1 MKKRVW
7 LFCIFISGL
16 VCTSCALAQ
25 EEANPVSKVLL
36 EQDTLE
42 MEPDFSYVVP
52 LQQPHIIVDQNGY
65 QSADKKIAFFYG
77 NNLEETFEIRDEKTD
92 EVVYS
97 GTLRQVKEADGK
109 MIYTGA
115 FTDFAG
121 AGKYYIHQ
129 KQVGDSHTFT
139 TGASIY
145 NRKYK
150 EMENLLLKEKPD
162 ELAQRKAE
170 GEKLSVL
177 MERVEDITKERL
189 PRWETKK
196 KLLAQKLENVEPEKI
211 VEPEAYV
218 AIPALQAISYSMN
231 SEELRNLY
239 ANLLAKSMNVDTKD
253 SVHPSF
259 VEIIKQMSPN
269 DALIFKTI
277 YEAHLKPLIDLYIS
291 LPNGKGEDY
300 HIYNISWFT
309 SYSPTIIRITLDN
322 LLRLGLIEIPS
333 GKYYA
338 NDTAYSIIRS
348 TNHYSEAQ
356 NKLIAYRIGK
366 IQENKKYIKCTELAT
381 SFYNICIND

>member
-1 MKKRVW
+1 MPEGLDTLAKGIGKAIETVPELYQDAFQPTVQETGKLIARIPHAINAA
-7 LFCIFISGL
+7 FSGL
-16 VCTSCALAQ
+16 
-25 EEANPVSKVLL
+25 
-36 EQDTLE
+36 
-42 MEPDFSYVVP
+42 
-52 LQQPHIIVDQNGY
+52 
-65 QSADKKIAFFYG
+65 DKWILNKEYG
-77 NNLEETFEIRDEKTD
+77 IEET
-92 EVVYS
+92 
-97 GTLRQVKEADGK
+97 
-109 MIYTGA
+109 
-115 FTDFAG
+115 
-121 AGKYYIHQ
+121 
-129 KQVGDSHTFT
+129 
-139 TGASIY
+139 
-145 NRKYK
+145 
-150 EMENLLLKEKPD
+150 
-162 ELAQRKAE
+162 
-170 GEKLSVL
+170 
-177 MERVEDITKERL
+177 
-189 PRWETKK
+189 K